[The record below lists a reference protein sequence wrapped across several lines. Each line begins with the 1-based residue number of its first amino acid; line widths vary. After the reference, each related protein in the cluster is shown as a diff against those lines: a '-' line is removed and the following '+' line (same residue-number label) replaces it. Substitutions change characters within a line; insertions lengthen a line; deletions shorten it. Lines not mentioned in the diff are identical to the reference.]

1 MLRVYDRHLEPD
13 DMVGYYGLGDG
24 WIFEMSRKGDDPE
37 SLRAQVA
44 GSVEKRGDPNVYSS
58 IEKCVG
64 YLNDVDADEYSKW
77 LVVLTDTADFEC
89 ANAKSVFDAQAP
101 ARAEQAAEQLLGT
114 MHATSGLNLVV
125 IDAHEIGNFNK
136 KHHMWPTWQRLSQR
150 LTDEVGEGNVGL
162 NIQATDESQIDEAFD
177 KVAGAMQG
185 GAAS

>member
-1 MLRVYDRHLEPD
+1 M
-13 DMVGYYGLGDG
+13 
-24 WIFEMSRKGDDPE
+24 
-37 SLRAQVA
+37 RAIEA
-44 GSVEKRGDPNVYSS
+44 G
-58 IEKCVG
+58 
-64 YLNDVDADEYSKW
+64 
-77 LVVLTDTADFEC
+77 
-89 ANAKSVFDAQAP
+89 
-101 ARAEQAAEQLLGT
+101 AEQLASFRKEHIQDVEQTRMSKVKALEQQAAAEQLIGT
-114 MHATSGLNLVV
+114 MRGTSGLNLVV